1 MLFCGVLADRLFL
14 RGVREGDPKPKPERR
29 LPLLVV
35 TGAIGVAGCLIFGI
49 CTQEHT
55 HWIGPLF
62 GSACGKFVTFYVS
75 SCMTEINSELLLH
88 MLLEHFICIPT
99 RHL

>member
-1 MLFCGVLADRLFL
+1 MGTWLAMLFCGILADRLFL

-29 LPLLVV
+29 LPLLAV

-62 GSACGKFVTFYVS
+62 GSACGKFVTSLCFQP
-75 SCMTEINSELLLH
+75 H
-88 MLLEHFICIPT
+88 D
-99 RHL
+99 